1 MFFEIILEIRQELQS
16 LEQVMVRDVIN
27 EIIYYMEHKT
37 TKHVLIITLIAQ
49 HSTFLITT

>member
-1 MFFEIILEIRQELQS
+1 MFFGIVLEIRQELQS

-27 EIIYYMEHKT
+27 EIVYYMEHQT

-49 HSTFLITT
+49 RSTFLIIT

>member
-1 MFFEIILEIRQELQS
+1 MLFEIILEIRQELQS

-37 TKHVLIITLIAQ
+37 TKHVLIITLIAL
-49 HSTFLITT
+49 HSTFLIIT